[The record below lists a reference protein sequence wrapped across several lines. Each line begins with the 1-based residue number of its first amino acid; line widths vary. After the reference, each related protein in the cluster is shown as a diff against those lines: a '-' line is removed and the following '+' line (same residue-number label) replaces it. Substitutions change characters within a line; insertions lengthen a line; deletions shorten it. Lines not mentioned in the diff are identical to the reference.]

1 MAKIGLM
8 FPGQGSQY
16 AGMGK
21 ELYDTQPA
29 AREILDKT
37 NDIMG
42 FDLRKIIFEGPEET
56 LRLTQYT
63 QPAIFAVSYAIFKVF
78 TANWPLSPDHCIAA
92 GHSLGEYS
100 ALAAAGAFSFED
112 GLKLVKARG
121 EFIQKASE
129 KTAGAMAA
137 IIGLEGS
144 KVEEICRSAK
154 NSGAC
159 EAVNYNSPG
168 QIVIA
173 GTVDSVKAAVELAVK
188 AGALKAVMLNVSGPF
203 HSTLMTPAAEMM
215 KQEITKYSFKDP
227 AFPVVANYDAA
238 PSIEAGAIKEKLV
251 KQINS
256 PVLWE
261 QSITKM
267 AARGAE
273 TFIELGPQ
281 KVLSG
286 LLRRINKKLKS
297 FNIDDTMSLEKTL
310 QGLKS

>member
-1 MAKIGLM
+1 
-8 FPGQGSQY
+8 
-16 AGMGK
+16 MGK

-29 AREILDKT
+29 AREILDKV
-37 NDIMG
+37 NDIIG
-42 FDLRKIIFEGPEET
+42 FDLKKIIFEGPEDT

-63 QPAIFAVSYAIFKVF
+63 QPAIFAVSYAIYKVL
-78 TANWPLSPDHCIAA
+78 TVNCSLSADNCIAA

-137 IIGLEGS
+137 IIGLDAS
-144 KVEEICRSAK
+144 KVEEICRTAK
-154 NSGAC
+154 DSGAC
-159 EAVNYNSPG
+159 EAVNFNSPG

-173 GTVDSVKAAVELAVK
+173 GTVDSVKAAVDLAVK
-188 AGALKAVMLNVSGPF
+188 AGAMKAVMLNVSGPF

-215 KQEITKYSFKDP
+215 KEEIKKYTFRKP
-227 AFPVVANYDAA
+227 AFAVVTNCDAA
-238 PSIEAGAIKEKLV
+238 PTTDPDAIKEKLV

-261 QSITKM
+261 QSIVKM
-267 AARGAE
+267 ASSG
-273 TFIELGPQ
+273 TTSFLELGPG

-286 LLRRINKKLKS
+286 LLRRIDKALKS
-297 FNIDDTMSLEKTL
+297 YNVEDSKSLEKTL